1 MRIILLG
8 APGAGKGTQAKR
20 IAERLDVPHI
30 STGDIFRRHLKEG
43 TELGKQVRGYL
54 DSGGLVPDDVTCT
67 IVADR
72 LAQADCEKGYI
83 LDGFPRSQAQAH
95 ALKDMLEKQGRRI
108 DLVVDLAV
116 PDEEIVERLSAR
128 RSCPKCGAVYN
139 LKYSPPKGA
148 ANRCDTPGCGEE
160 LLQRVD
166 DKPETVRERLRVY
179 RETTEPLAAYYR
191 EEGLLKR
198 VDCAGLTPDE
208 VFEKIEGLVAEGA
221 GQAR

>member
-43 TELGKQVRGYL
+43 TELGKQVQGYL
-54 DSGGLVPDDVTCT
+54 DSGGLVPDDVTCA

-72 LAQADCEKGYI
+72 LAQEDCAKGYI

-148 ANRCDTPGCGEE
+148 PNRCDTPGCGEE
-160 LLQRVD
+160 LVQRVD

-179 RETTEPLAAYYR
+179 RETTEPLVAYYR

-198 VDCAGLTPDE
+198 VDCAGLKPDE
-208 VFEKIEGLVAEGA
+208 VFERIELLVAEGA
-221 GQAR
+221 GQAK